1 MAKTKIADLSHY
13 QGKIDWSKAAVELA
27 FCILRASV
35 GVNTD
40 KKYAE
45 YVQGCKENGI
55 PFHAYHY
62 LKATTTEEAVEEAQH
77 FYKAASAAE
86 PLFYVADVE
95 YGKIPAS
102 SARAITSAFISEL
115 KRLGAKR
122 TAIYVG
128 HHLFNKFNLA
138 TGEVD
143 YLWIPRYG
151 KNSGTPETRPSYPCD
166 LWQYTSNGKLAGVSG
181 RVDLNQLTGTKPLSY
196 FTDLAQPDEEPKK
209 GGTAM
214 AYDPKKVI
222 AIAEAEV
229 GYLEKASNKNLDS
242 KTANAGSKNYTKY
255 ARDMDAI
262 PNFYNGKKQGVAWC
276 DIFVDW
282 CFVQAYGV
290 EAARALLCQ
299 PLKSSGA
306 GCKYSRGYYKAKGQL
321 HTSNPQPGDQIFFW
335 PSDRSDPNAVA
346 HTGLVYAVDKT
357 YVYTIEGNTSGA
369 SGVISNGGG
378 VCKKKY
384 KLNNSRIAG
393 YGRPAYDQQ
402 ASTPT
407 TPTTPSITFKKLGS
421 RMLRNGDKGDDVK
434 ELQTALKTL
443 GYFNGDIGG
452 NYLTLT
458 TQAVKAFQKAN
469 GLEVDGIFGPK
480 SLAALVEC
488 LKKIAPPEPAPTPPE
503 PAPAPPTPPASE
515 PTYTLTI
522 QGTKAA
528 LEAIQAQY
536 GGTLAA
542 ADPEE

>member
-128 HHLFNKFNLA
+128 HHLFSKFNLA

-209 GGTAM
+209 GDTAM

-346 HTGLVYAVDKT
+346 HTGLVYDVDKT
-357 YVYTIEGNTSGA
+357 RRNLQRRRSMQEEVQAQQFAHRRVWPPG
-369 SGVISNGGG
+369 
-378 VCKKKY
+378 
-384 KLNNSRIAG
+384 L
-393 YGRPAYDQQ
+393 RPAGIHADH
-402 ASTPT
+402 A
-407 TPTTPSITFKKLGS
+407 
-421 RMLRNGDKGDDVK
+421 DH
-434 ELQTALKTL
+434 
-443 GYFNGDIGG
+443 
-452 NYLTLT
+452 
-458 TQAVKAFQKAN
+458 AFHNIQEA
-469 GLEVDGIFGPK
+469 GQPD
-480 SLAALVEC
+480 
-488 LKKIAPPEPAPTPPE
+488 APQRR
-503 PAPAPPTPPASE
+503 
-515 PTYTLTI
+515 
-522 QGTKAA
+522 QGRRR
-528 LEAIQAQY
+528 E
-536 GGTLAA
+536 GA
-542 ADPEE
+542 ADRAQDVRLLQRRHRRQLPDPDHAGGEGVPEGERPRG